1 MYLIQRY
8 EYELISRSSTKIK
21 FKFTSLFFYF
31 FKMFNKYLLS
41 TTVFRSEMVVQYRVS
56 QFSLFFLFLL
66 SCVFDDPLS

>member
-21 FKFTSLFFYF
+21 FKFTFLFFYF